1 MKEAGGL
8 TRGNLASFCVAFFV
22 GVLLLGALL
31 SAETVPARAS
41 TACPGPLPGYGL
53 NANSTADPVGGGP
66 GYRGIITGGDYICAT
81 GAEFLAALSQA
92 SSGDVI
98 FVPSAASV
106 DLTGS
111 YGVSVPAGVTIASDR
126 GWGDSPGGRI
136 FTSSMT
142 AQFRHLFDVGSY
154 VTFSGLR
161 LEGPDGSQGSRE
173 TDPTITGI
181 YSAGSKGLVV
191 ENCEIYNWPFAG
203 VAVYNDGVGGINN
216 RGRFYIH
223 HSYFHHNRR
232 EGYGYGVDTAGS
244 SGLIEANSFDYG
256 RHYIAGGRGFPVNHV
271 ETRFNVFGPN
281 CSNALYDQHGG
292 NDDPS
297 WGFDQGPDPA
307 VPAGGTLL
315 IHHNTFRSA
324 SQPSVAIRGVPYVT
338 CEVYNNWTLW
348 PESQSA
354 KCFKQRLENLDLK
367 PYQNMSVHDNWYGV
381 AHETSFTTSTGLQ
394 AGFSVGSAGTSNGHI
409 VVLFTNMSSGG
420 VPPVT
425 CAWDFENDG
434 VVDSTEWQPRHAY
447 GKPGTYTVSLTVVD
461 AARDADTEVRWNC
474 LAVVSSSGATVET
487 AEGQVTSEFPGGAVT
502 DAAMV
507 SMETTSVDGL
517 PGVPEGFTLGDTCFG
532 ILALDGSGG
541 VIAHLSEPAII
552 TVKYSQPDLAAA
564 DGNAG
569 RLVLAYWDESAG
581 EWTIVGTV
589 LDKKA
594 MTLTASTTH
603 LSTWAVMA
611 SLTGAEGQ
619 GVALWVWILIGI
631 GGALIVLIVL
641 PRCVSIRLVHGN

>member
-1 MKEAGGL
+1 MKKAGAL
-8 TRGNLASFCVAFFV
+8 AKGNLRSFCVALLV

-31 SAETVPARAS
+31 SAETLPARAS
-41 TACPGPLPGYGL
+41 TAYPGPLPGYGV
-53 NANSTADPVGGGP
+53 NANSAADPVGGGP

-81 GAEFLAALSQA
+81 GGELLEALSKA

-111 YGVSVPAGVTIASDR
+111 YGVSVPAGITIASDR
-126 GWGDSPGGRI
+126 GLGDSPGGRI

-142 AQFRHLFDVGSY
+142 AQFRHLFEVGSY

-223 HSYFHHNRR
+223 HNYFHHNRR

-297 WGFDQGPDPA
+297 WGFDQGPDLA
-307 VPAGGTLL
+307 VPAGGTLF
-315 IHHNTFRSA
+315 IHHNTFRSG
-324 SQPSVAIRGVPYVT
+324 SQPSVAVRGVPYVA

-367 PYQNMSVHDNWYGV
+367 PYRNMSVHDNWYGV

-394 AGFSVGSAGTSNGHI
+394 ADFSVGSAGTSNGSI

-425 CAWDFENDG
+425 CTWDFENDG
-434 VVDSTEWQPRHAY
+434 VIDSTEWQPRHSY
-447 GKPGTYTVSLTVVD
+447 GKPGTYTVSLTVMDVT
-461 AARDADTEVRWNC
+461 RDADTEVRWNC

-487 AEGQVTSEFPGGAVT
+487 ADGQVTAEFPGGAVI
-502 DAAMV
+502 DIAMV
-507 SMETTSVDGL
+507 SMETTSADGL
-517 PGVPEGFTLGDTCFG
+517 PGVAEGFAAGDTCFA

-541 VIAHLSEPAII
+541 IIADLAEPVTI
-552 TVKYSQPDLAAA
+552 TVKYSQSDLAAA
-564 DGNAG
+564 GGNAG
-569 RLVLAYWDESAG
+569 NLVLAYWDESAG
-581 EWTIVGTV
+581 EWKVLDTIVN
-589 LDKKA
+589 KKA
-594 MTLTASTTH
+594 MTLTASTAH
-603 LSTWAVMA
+603 LSAWAVLA
-611 SLTGAEGQ
+611 STAGAEDQ
-619 GVALWVWILIGI
+619 GVALWIWVLVGI
-631 GGALIVLIVL
+631 GGVVIAVIVL

>member
-1 MKEAGGL
+1 MREAGAF
-8 TRGNLASFCVAFFV
+8 TRGNLLSFCAAVLVGAF
-22 GVLLLGALL
+22 LLAAVL
-31 SAETVPARAS
+31 SADALPVRAS
-41 TACPGPLPGYGL
+41 TASPGPTPGYRI
-53 NANSTADPVGGGP
+53 NANSTGDPVGDGA

-81 GAEFLAALSQA
+81 GAELLAALSKS

-98 FVPSAASV
+98 FVPSAASI

-111 YGVSVPAGVTIASDR
+111 YDVSVPAGVTIASDR

-136 FTSSMT
+136 FTTSMT
-142 AQFRHLFDVGSY
+142 AQFRRLFQVGSY

-161 LEGPDGSQGSRE
+161 LEGPDGSEGSQGDE
-173 TDPTITGI
+173 PTMTGI
-181 YSAGSKGLVV
+181 YSYGSKGLVV
-191 ENCEIYNWPFAG
+191 ENCEVYNWPFAG
-203 VAVYNDGVGGINN
+203 VAVYEDGVGGINK

-223 HSYFHHNRR
+223 HNYFHHNRR
-232 EGYGYGVDTAGS
+232 VGYGYGVDTAGS

-281 CSNALYDQHGG
+281 CSNVLYDQHGG

-354 KCFKQRLENLDLK
+354 KCFKQRLENLALK

-381 AHETSFTTSTGLQ
+381 AHETSFTPSSGLQ
-394 AGFSVGSAGTSNGHI
+394 ADFSVGSAGTSNGNI

-434 VVDSTEWQPRHAY
+434 VIDSTEWQPRHSY
-447 GKPGTYTVSLTVVD
+447 GKPGTYTVSLTVMD
-461 AARDADTEVRWNC
+461 ATRDADTEVRWNC
-474 LAVVSSSGATVET
+474 LAVVSSDGATVET
-487 AEGQVTSEFPGGAVT
+487 ADGQVSAGFPGGAVI
-502 DAAMV
+502 DIAMV
-507 SMETTSVDGL
+507 SMETTSADGL
-517 PGVPEGFTLGDTCFG
+517 PGVAEGFTAGDTCFA

-541 VIAHLSEPAII
+541 VIADLAEPVTI
-552 TVKYSQPDLAAA
+552 TVKYSQSDLAAA
-564 DGNAG
+564 GGNAG
-569 RLVLAYWDESAG
+569 NLVLAYWDESAG
-581 EWTIVGTV
+581 EWKVLDTIVS
-589 LDKKA
+589 KKA
-594 MTLTASTTH
+594 MTLTASTAH
-603 LSTWAVMA
+603 LSTWAVLA
-611 SLTGAEGQ
+611 STAGAEDQ
-619 GVALWVWILIGI
+619 GIALWIWILVGI
-631 GGALIVLIVL
+631 GGVGIAVIVL
-641 PRCVSIRLVHGN
+641 PRCVSIRLVHGD

>member
-1 MKEAGGL
+1 MKEARGL
-8 TRGNLASFCVAFFV
+8 TRGNLASFLV

-434 VVDSTEWQPRHAY
+434 VVDSTEWQPRHSY

-631 GGALIVLIVL
+631 GGALIVLVVL